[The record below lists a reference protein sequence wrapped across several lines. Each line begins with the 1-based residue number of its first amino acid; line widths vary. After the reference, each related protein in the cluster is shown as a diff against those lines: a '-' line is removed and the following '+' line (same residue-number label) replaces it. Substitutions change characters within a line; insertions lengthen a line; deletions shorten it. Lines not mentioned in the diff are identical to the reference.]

1 MSIVLATSSSQ
12 EWLRDNMAF
21 QIPQVTLLK
30 SVDKDYLHSIFTN
43 LQAEIERLNKRISEL
58 EKTKK

>member
-1 MSIVLATSSSQ
+1 
-12 EWLRDNMAF
+12 MAF

-43 LQAEIERLNKRISEL
+43 LQVEIERLNKRISEL